1 MKRTLR
7 AFGLVAALAAPAA
20 LTAQAAEKTVGVG
33 VSGGL
38 SLPMG
43 DLSDGAESG
52 FNVTG
57 HLYLKPAALK
67 AFRLRGDVS
76 YDKWSAKASSD
87 ASFSSLGFVAN
98 AVFDLGTSSTSTVK
112 PYVLGGVG
120 MFNTKFNYD
129 NSAFDVDVSSTDVGI
144 QAGAGLNFQLS
155 GFSTFAEAKF
165 VNVFGDGD
173 SVSWIPITFGI
184 RF

>member
-7 AFGLVAALAAPAA
+7 ALGLVAALAAPAA
-20 LTAQAAEKTVGVG
+20 LTAQAAEKTVGIG

-43 DLSDGAESG
+43 DLGEGAESG

-76 YDKWSAKASSD
+76 YDKWNAKGVDGASVSA
-87 ASFSSLGFVAN
+87 LGFVAN
-98 AVFDLGTSSTSTVK
+98 AVFDLGTSSTSSVK

-120 MFNTKFNYD
+120 MFNSKYKFESSVVEVNE
-129 NSAFDVDVSSTDVGI
+129 SSTDVGI
-144 QAGAGLNFQLS
+144 QAGAGINFQLS
-155 GFSTFAEAKF
+155 GFSTFAEARF
-165 VNVFGDGD
+165 VNVFGDN
-173 SVSWIPITFGI
+173 SSSNWIPITFGI